1 MVAFRRDG
9 GGSPV
14 APKKPLNS
22 GNARSTLTSGN
33 QKITPQSATP
43 TPFNQSPAGFGFMEP
58 VGTGTVLR
66 QQSASAPASPQVD
79 GGSGGGGYGG
89 TGGGYG
95 GPVPSIGDY
104 EANDQILTAALGAL
118 DRAMKDYEAQYATD
132 TANYDRDFNEGQ
144 RNLGWRD
151 LDAGEPVSM
160 GWDWND
166 VLSSS
171 GRAYQNQVNDFA
183 NRGMLQSQG
192 YLDAQSLL
200 ERSLND
206 QKGAMESA
214 RTDFMGDLGR
224 RRSEFQNQDTLARQ
238 QARAEAASRR
248 AAEYGIV

>member
-1 MVAFRRDG
+1 MATIGPIVPD
-9 GGSPV
+9 
-14 APKKPLNS
+14 KPGAQSAQQRAQDAAIGRAQRSNNS
-22 GNARSTLTSGN
+22 GRVSNQPRTSTTLQHVASMGVLGPEARS
-33 QKITPQSATP
+33 A
-43 TPFNQSPAGFGFMEP
+43 
-58 VGTGTVLR
+58 V
-66 QQSASAPASPQVD
+66 SPQVD

-89 TGGGYG
+89 AGGGYG